1 MNAFKRASLKLSH
14 AVKHKTLSGGSTEE
28 IVDEALEKRLSEHKA
43 YEEKVKT
50 LQALTLDARAQLGEV
65 FLQIGNAAQC
75 VEQLSDHQLD
85 PASARA
91 TLGLPPEP
99 GDDPKADE
107 QTFLM
112 LLEIADK
119 AKVVG
124 GAMQEAF
131 HGAFGEGLQNA
142 LLAPL
147 EQETQAFKDTAKK
160 LEDQHRTAMEAR
172 HYREQIVAM
181 NAGKTKNDPE
191 KLARNAGK
199 SAEAERAAADAKKAL
214 EDAFAAHDA
223 ARLDICC
230 KRVGHLKGM
239 LHRFCEL
246 VLTALSM
253 DASMVKLTKGKTEL
267 DASNVYGD
275 VNVMSIADRLKKG
288 MGLTERTTPP
298 KRHLKL
304 AHYKAHARTAFTTG
318 KQSGEDKPVDAEERE
333 VDEMTLR
340 FNQSTEQ
347 LQNLLKTTEDV
358 AKWYESGFRG
368 MVAVAG
374 ELPAFASDSDP
385 SERTAAVLTFHATLE
400 EVSAALAEQ
409 FLGPFQS
416 SVIEPLKQGLE
427 EYRDTTQMLQDRKAK
442 KMERDHY
449 QAKLEN
455 LEREKVE
462 KDSLEKTTPKQK
474 QELADRL
481 TRNRTKAFETAE
493 DAKQATKAVRDRL
506 RAYSKFA
513 RGQCQ
518 AVGDALVP
526 LQRDFYVAFAEKVV
540 KGLALDPD
548 ATPVDQRA
556 ADKLKDLMARGLAV
570 PNAGMTTDRGAAA
583 AFQMRQPTGPP
594 KTPEESLAGKAPLSA
609 GETERVRDFMVA
621 ETSKPPD
628 QLPPAPLPPPA
639 TEEKVLP
646 PGMMEVVGTFD
657 FAADQPGDLG
667 FKAGDVILTDAA
679 AFAAA
684 GDSGGWVS
692 GELNGK
698 QGSFPSNY
706 CAPK

>member
-172 HYREQIVAM
+172 HYREKIVAM

-385 SERTAAVLTFHATLE
+385 SERTAAVLTLLSRRCLRLWRSSSWDRFN
-400 EVSAALAEQ
+400 LA
-409 FLGPFQS
+409 
-416 SVIEPLKQGLE
+416 
-427 EYRDTTQMLQDRKAK
+427 
-442 KMERDHY
+442 
-449 QAKLEN
+449 
-455 LEREKVE
+455 
-462 KDSLEKTTPKQK
+462 
-474 QELADRL
+474 
-481 TRNRTKAFETAE
+481 
-493 DAKQATKAVRDRL
+493 
-506 RAYSKFA
+506 
-513 RGQCQ
+513 
-518 AVGDALVP
+518 
-526 LQRDFYVAFAEKVV
+526 
-540 KGLALDPD
+540 
-548 ATPVDQRA
+548 
-556 ADKLKDLMARGLAV
+556 
-570 PNAGMTTDRGAAA
+570 
-583 AFQMRQPTGPP
+583 
-594 KTPEESLAGKAPLSA
+594 
-609 GETERVRDFMVA
+609 
-621 ETSKPPD
+621 
-628 QLPPAPLPPPA
+628 
-639 TEEKVLP
+639 
-646 PGMMEVVGTFD
+646 
-657 FAADQPGDLG
+657 
-667 FKAGDVILTDAA
+667 
-679 AFAAA
+679 
-684 GDSGGWVS
+684 
-692 GELNGK
+692 
-698 QGSFPSNY
+698 
-706 CAPK
+706 

>member
-43 YEEKVKT
+43 YEDKVKT

-65 FLQIGNAAQC
+65 FLQVGNAAQC

-91 TLGLPPEP
+91 TLGLPPEQ

-172 HYREQIVAM
+172 HYREKIVAM

-214 EDAFAAHDA
+214 EAAFAAHDA

-288 MGLTERTTPP
+288 MGLSERTTPP

-318 KQSGEDKPVDAEERE
+318 KQSGEEKPVDAEERE

-368 MVAVAG
+368 MVAVA
-374 ELPAFASDSDP
+374 ATASP
-385 SERTAAVLTFHATLE
+385 
-400 EVSAALAEQ
+400 
-409 FLGPFQS
+409 
-416 SVIEPLKQGLE
+416 
-427 EYRDTTQMLQDRKAK
+427 
-442 KMERDHY
+442 
-449 QAKLEN
+449 
-455 LEREKVE
+455 
-462 KDSLEKTTPKQK
+462 
-474 QELADRL
+474 
-481 TRNRTKAFETAE
+481 
-493 DAKQATKAVRDRL
+493 
-506 RAYSKFA
+506 
-513 RGQCQ
+513 
-518 AVGDALVP
+518 
-526 LQRDFYVAFAEKVV
+526 
-540 KGLALDPD
+540 
-548 ATPVDQRA
+548 
-556 ADKLKDLMARGLAV
+556 
-570 PNAGMTTDRGAAA
+570 
-583 AFQMRQPTGPP
+583 
-594 KTPEESLAGKAPLSA
+594 
-609 GETERVRDFMVA
+609 
-621 ETSKPPD
+621 
-628 QLPPAPLPPPA
+628 
-639 TEEKVLP
+639 
-646 PGMMEVVGTFD
+646 
-657 FAADQPGDLG
+657 
-667 FKAGDVILTDAA
+667 
-679 AFAAA
+679 
-684 GDSGGWVS
+684 
-692 GELNGK
+692 
-698 QGSFPSNY
+698 
-706 CAPK
+706 